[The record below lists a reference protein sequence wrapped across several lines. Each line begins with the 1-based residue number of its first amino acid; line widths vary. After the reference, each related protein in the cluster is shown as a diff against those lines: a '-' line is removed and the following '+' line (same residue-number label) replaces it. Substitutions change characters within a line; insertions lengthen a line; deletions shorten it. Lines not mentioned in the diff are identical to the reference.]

1 MAVKRSTAKRLDQAL
16 VDRGLADSLDM
27 ARALI
32 MAGQVMVGGRRA
44 IAPGERVSAEDE
56 LRIDAGADYVGRG
69 GTKLAAALDHFG
81 LGVAG
86 AVALDVGASTGGF
99 TDCLL
104 QRGAARVYAVD
115 AGYGQMDYRLRQDS
129 RVAVM
134 ERVNARKAFT
144 LTEKVDLATVD
155 VSFISVTRVLPSIAA
170 HLKEH
175 GRILL
180 LVKPQFEA
188 RRNEVGR
195 GGVVRDPTIH
205 ARVLARVIAWA
216 VRNEYRLLGL
226 TPSAIAGSSGNRE
239 FFVLLTPPP
248 AGSASTPNPPGENAR
263 NV

>member
-1 MAVKRSTAKRLDQAL
+1 MAVRSSTAKRLDQAL
-16 VDRGLADSLDM
+16 VDQGLVDSLDR

-32 MAGQVMVGGRRA
+32 MAGRVTVGGRPA
-44 IAPGERVSAEDE
+44 VAPGERVSA
-56 LRIDAGADYVGRG
+56 IDVLSVEPGAEYVGRG
-69 GTKLAAALDHFG
+69 GVKLSAALDHFG
-81 LGVAG
+81 LDVAG

-104 QRGAARVYAVD
+104 KRGAARVYAVD

-129 RVAVM
+129 RVTVM

-144 LTEKVDLATVD
+144 LTEKIDLATVD
-155 VSFISVTRVLPSIAA
+155 VSFISVTRVIPSITE
-170 HLKEH
+170 HLSDA

-216 VRNEYRLLGL
+216 VGREYRLVGL
-226 TPSAIAGSSGNRE
+226 TPSSITGSSGNRE
-239 FFVLLTPPP
+239 FFVLLTPPS
-248 AGSASTPNPPGENAR
+248 GEIFSLTNPVRESPR